1 MTDWR
6 FSELEEA
13 VVKALRVLDTYVEN
27 SRAGRDPVV
36 RIRRASEII
45 RALELKSWI
54 EKGSMD
60 AGGFETFLER
70 YLADS
75 IRMHHP
81 GYLAHQVAVP
91 DHPTALADLVHGVIN
106 NPMAIYEMGPSA
118 AAVELVVLDW
128 MLEKVGW
135 KKDGQTGTGVL
146 THGGSLANLTAL
158 LAARAQ
164 TAPEVWDEGTRG
176 DLAILVPQSCHYSVA
191 RAASIIGLGSKS
203 MNPLDVD
210 ENEVINPDRLP
221 AALNRVKEKG
231 KRAVALVAS
240 ACATG
245 TGLHDPLEE
254 IGSFCREEGLWLH
267 VDGAHGASAL
277 VSEKERRHLK
287 GVESADSL
295 TWDAH
300 KMLRTSGL
308 CTAVL
313 FRDAQAL
320 DRAFQEEASYLFYG
334 DEGQGVDLIHR
345 TVECTKAALGMK
357 VFLMLAWRGERGVA
371 RYIEQQYEL
380 TRRLH
385 QKIQSRHH
393 FECPHVPE
401 ANILCFRYTGDD
413 ALQVSIRERLLEEGR
428 FHISSTEIRGKRYL
442 RLTVMSPQTTEE
454 TIEDMLDDIE
464 RIAAG

>member
-1 MTDWR
+1 MPDWR
-6 FSELEEA
+6 FGELEEA
-13 VVKALRVLDTYVEN
+13 VLKALRVLDTYIEN

-45 RALELKSWI
+45 GTLELKSRI
-54 EKGSMD
+54 ERGSMD
-60 AGGFETFLER
+60 AEGFETFLER

-75 IRMHHP
+75 TRMHHP
-81 GYLAHQVAVP
+81 GYMAHQVAVP

-135 KKDGQTGTGVL
+135 RQDGRIGTGVL

-158 LAARAQ
+158 LAARAA
-164 TAPEVWDEGTRG
+164 TAPEVWEQGARG

-191 RAASIIGLGSKS
+191 RAASIIGLGSNS
-203 MNPLDVD
+203 IHPIDVD
-210 ENEVINPDRLP
+210 ENEVIKSDRLP
-221 AALNRVKEKG
+221 AALARVKEKG
-231 KRAVALVAS
+231 KRVVALVAS

-254 IGSFCREEGLWLH
+254 IGAFCREEDLWLH

-277 VSEKERRHLK
+277 VSEKERRHLQ
-287 GVESADSL
+287 GVELADSL

-313 FRDAQAL
+313 FRDAHAL
-320 DRAFQEEASYLFYG
+320 DRAFHEEASYLFYG
-334 DEGQGVDLIHR
+334 DEGPGVDLIHR
-345 TVECTKAALGMK
+345 TVECTKSALGMK
-357 VFLMLAWRGERGVA
+357 VFLMLAWRGEKAVA
-371 RYIEQQYEL
+371 HYIEEQYDL
-380 TRRLH
+380 TQRLY
-385 QKIQSRHH
+385 QRIQSRRD
-393 FECPHVPE
+393 FECPYVPE
-401 ANILCFRYTGDD
+401 ANILCFRCTGDD
-413 ALQVSIRERLLEEGR
+413 TLQVSIRERLLEEGR
-428 FHISSTEIRGKRYL
+428 FHITSTEIQGRRYL
-442 RLTVMSPQTTEE
+442 RLTIMSPQTTEE
-454 TIEDMLDDIE
+454 TIEDMLDAIE